1 MIVCVVHTNM
11 NDCAVH
17 GSHSLP
23 DPRLGLGL
31 RSERGSRYSPGPT
44 RRQPHQPDYS
54 PPTDAKDGSKPR
66 ELAEESRKGRA
77 MSGGIGEAWAELE
90 SLSSCFPSRTIVRR
104 ASARTLER
112 FTIGRS
118 KASQVR
124 VQPGP
129 RGCARP
135 RSACCASRGGITW
148 CSCARLR
155 TAAYACDV
163 HGVRVLPSADGST
176 HARAQLCFS
185 DRLISQIHCCLIA
198 EPPSDAGVEAC
209 AVRLQVK
216 VQDFSRNGTFGE
228 DSCVRASSFSTRF
241 HSLTERVG
249 GRSEW

>member
-1 MIVCVVHTNM
+1 MAHDTLPARQAATASA
-11 NDCAVH
+11 DAAVTEERA
-17 GSHSLP
+17 SESLP
-23 DPRLGLGL
+23 TRERVYCIRRLV
-31 RSERGSRYSPGPT
+31 
-44 RRQPHQPDYS
+44 
-54 PPTDAKDGSKPR
+54 KPR

-155 TAAYACDV
+155 TAA
-163 HGVRVLPSADGST
+163 HGCVRLRRARG
-176 HARAQLCFS
+176 ARA
-185 DRLISQIHCCLIA
+185 
-198 EPPSDAGVEAC
+198 
-209 AVRLQVK
+209 
-216 VQDFSRNGTFGE
+216 
-228 DSCVRASSFSTRF
+228 SFS
-241 HSLTERVG
+241 
-249 GRSEW
+249 

>member
-1 MIVCVVHTNM
+1 VHTNM

-31 RSERGSRYSPGPT
+31 RSERGSPYSPLPC
-44 RRQPHQPDYS
+44 RS
-54 PPTDAKDGSKPR
+54 PPLDGLKPR

-129 RGCARP
+129 RGFAGLGLP
-135 RSACCASRGGITW
+135 AVHHAVASLGAAAHG
-148 CSCARLR
+148 CARLR
-155 TAAYACDV
+155 TAA
-163 HGVRVLPSADGST
+163 HGCVRLRRARG
-176 HARAQLCFS
+176 ARA
-185 DRLISQIHCCLIA
+185 
-198 EPPSDAGVEAC
+198 
-209 AVRLQVK
+209 
-216 VQDFSRNGTFGE
+216 
-228 DSCVRASSFSTRF
+228 SFS
-241 HSLTERVG
+241 
-249 GRSEW
+249 